1 MKISS
6 LIDIIE
12 GELINS
18 PSISF
23 IYNIKTN
30 AKKVNEGDLYI
41 AKNPNDLALA
51 IKNGAFAIIY
61 DFYTPILDKEI
72 AWIQVKSYKD
82 ALIKIFRF
90 KLSTLDLEAYSCNTI
105 TYDLLNIYKN
115 KSFKFI
121 SSNLE
126 NCIKI
131 IENIKDKDIL
141 FSCDENL
148 LNKIYPKF
156 SNFNNTKFKITNVVT
171 HSMFEST
178 FKFDNRLFSKVKISS
193 LYLKEFVEVYN
204 FCKEDFDITKLKNF
218 NNMKALFLDKN
229 CNVSEYGKSDKFL
242 LAQKDYSLVNNE
254 IDFIRKNYS
263 YAKIIYISSINI
275 PDFKDELFVINN
287 VKNLQNFL
295 KTKSFNCAYLISY
308 DFEKV
313 EKTLTKPLLQYSLF

>member
-156 SNFNNTKFKITNVVT
+156 SNFNNTKFKIT
-171 HSMFEST
+171 
-178 FKFDNRLFSKVKISS
+178 
-193 LYLKEFVEVYN
+193 
-204 FCKEDFDITKLKNF
+204 
-218 NNMKALFLDKN
+218 
-229 CNVSEYGKSDKFL
+229 
-242 LAQKDYSLVNNE
+242 
-254 IDFIRKNYS
+254 
-263 YAKIIYISSINI
+263 
-275 PDFKDELFVINN
+275 
-287 VKNLQNFL
+287 
-295 KTKSFNCAYLISY
+295 
-308 DFEKV
+308 
-313 EKTLTKPLLQYSLF
+313 